1 MSRGNKAGNS
11 HRTPGTCAAN
21 KKARVKFIFIFPFSS
36 HHVIHSLPADP
47 TLHISNSKSR
57 LKILPHSST
66 LTLSFRNIHP
76 DGLACSKGDG
86 PAGQFKLSE
95 PCKWLGLMQII
106 SVRWKSVQTSRLD
119 SYKEDDPVHQVQFAK
134 DPGHLRGPASCKT
147 YIRLL

>member
-86 PAGQFKLSE
+86 PVGQFKLSE
-95 PCKWLGLMQII
+95 PCEWVGLMQMGQ
-106 SVRWKSVQTSRLD
+106 STTTRVAEVGGLSSGAKMVKTFVKRYLPFSR
-119 SYKEDDPVHQVQFAK
+119 QMRRFCA
-134 DPGHLRGPASCKT
+134 
-147 YIRLL
+147 